1 MPIAYKWWHSFH
13 YQEWHPA
20 KLHPLWFPLK
30 SSKYPSKPWQS
41 WKKRTY
47 PPPKKSSPPPPENK
61 ALLKLLNHYFM
72 KGARSRLVKGWAGS
86 WPATAQARFYLGRG
100 WAGSWPAISGW
111 KSLPGLAW
119 QLHTSWTTKWSCTA
133 MQLLLHKQAW
143 HLHR

>member
-47 PPPKKSSPPPPENK
+47 PPQKKSSPPPPENK

-86 WPATAQARFYLGRG
+86 WPATAQAKFYLG
-100 WAGSWPAISGW
+100 AGVGRFLTSHFRLE
-111 KSLPGLAW
+111 KSPRPGMAA
-119 QLHTSWTTKWSCTA
+119 SYIMDNKV
-133 MQLLLHKQAW
+133 K
-143 HLHR
+143 LHRHAAASSQASMALA